1 MPKHDL
7 HGKLAAAPDSITFRD
22 VVDYFDSRFAV
33 ARNWILGTLGVL
45 AMLLVTVVMSL
56 SAGTSKVAADLQEH
70 KEKAGIHRS
79 PEEVAAKDK
88 ADAEFKE
95 YVRES
100 LQRIERKVD
109 RSTR

>member
-7 HGKLAAAPDSITFRD
+7 HEKLATAPDSITFRD
-22 VVDYFDSRFAV
+22 LVSYLDSRFAV
-33 ARNWILGTLGVL
+33 GRNWILGVLGVIVT
-45 AMLLVTVVMSL
+45 LLVTVALNL
-56 SAGTSKVAADLQEH
+56 SAGTSKVATDLQEH

-79 PEEVAAKDK
+79 PEEVAAKDR

-95 YVRES
+95 YVKES

-109 RSTR
+109 RSAR